1 METRANFVLIGVFTL
16 AVIAGA
22 FLFVLWFS
30 GLTRISEHK
39 TYEILF
45 SGSVSGLSRGSAVL
59 FNGLRVGEVTQISF
73 LAEDPSR
80 VRVLADV
87 AGNVPIKKDTK
98 ARLEIQGLTGGAAI
112 ALSGGAP
119 DAPALVG
126 ENGEPPIIIAER
138 SELQNIMESVQSLS
152 AKAESVL
159 GKVDKLLSNNSV
171 AIDDAVKNVDAFS
184 KALSD
189 NSSGINSALAGLSD
203 LGRKIG
209 PLADHLQVLSDDVDK
224 LVEAVDA
231 DKVRHVVSNVDA
243 FTSALAANKASVDS
257 LLSDSAALAKRLN
270 ESAPKLDSALG
281 DIDSLVK
288 SVDAGKV
295 ASFVD
300 RLQVVSGELDKLL
313 ASVDPDKVRH
323 VVTNVD
329 AVTSALA
336 DNKASIDSLL
346 SDSAALAKRLAG
358 TSTKLDSALADF
370 DSLVKSVDTHKV
382 ANFVDGADA
391 LGQTLREN
399 KGNID
404 RTLKNT
410 SELAAKLNESAD
422 KIDSLM
428 TSLQGFVGSPGLKGP
443 LGEVGDAARSVRQLA
458 DDLNARTKEISV
470 GLTRFSSSGLR
481 EYEALAI
488 DGRRTINDLDR
499 VLRGFERNPTEV
511 IFGAKPAL
519 PEFHGGP

>member
-1 METRANFVLIGVFTL
+1 METRANFVLIGAFTL

-30 GLTRISEHK
+30 GLTRTSDHK

-45 SGSVSGLSRGSAVL
+45 AGSVSGLSRGSAVL
-59 FNGLRVGEVTQISF
+59 FNGLRVGEVTQIDF
-73 LAEDPSR
+73 VADDPSHIQ
-80 VRVLADV
+80 VLVDV
-87 AGNVPIKKDTK
+87 AGRVPIKKDTK
-98 ARLEIQGLTGGAAI
+98 ARLEMQGLTGGADI
-112 ALSGGAP
+112 ELKGGAP
-119 DAPALVG
+119 DAPPLIG
-126 ENGEPPIIIAER
+126 ENGAPPIILAEP
-138 SELQNIMESVQSLS
+138 SQLQNIMEAVQNLS

-159 GKVDKLLSNNSV
+159 GKADKLLNDNSA
-171 AIDDAVKNVDAFS
+171 AIDDAIKNVDTFS
-184 KALSD
+184 KTLSD
-189 NSSGINSALAGLSD
+189 NATGIGAALAGLSD

-209 PLADHLQVLSDDVDK
+209 PLADHLQTLSDDVDK
-224 LVEAVDA
+224 LVEAVDP
-231 DKVRHVVSNVDA
+231 DKVRRVVSNVDA
-243 FTSALAANKASVDS
+243 FASALADNKGSIDS

-270 ESAPKLDSALG
+270 GTSTKLESAWADF
-281 DIDSLVK
+281 DSLVK
-288 SVDAGKV
+288 SVDTQKV
-295 ASFVD
+295 ANIVD
-300 RLQVVSGELDKLL
+300 RLQVASGDADKLL
-313 ASVDPDKVRH
+313 AAVDPDKVRR

-329 AVTSALA
+329 TFAGALA

-346 SDSAALAKRLAG
+346 SDSAALAKRLNG

-370 DSLVKSVDTHKV
+370 DSLVKSVDTRKI

-391 LGQTLREN
+391 LGLVVSHN

-404 RTLKNT
+404 RMLKNA
-410 SELAAKLNESAD
+410 SELSAKLNESAD

-428 TSLQGFVGSPGLKGP
+428 ASVQGFVGSPELKGP
-443 LGEVGDAARSVRQLA
+443 LSEVGDAARSVRQLA
-458 DDLNARTKEISV
+458 DDLNARTKEIAI

-488 DGRRTINDLDR
+488 DGRRTINDFDR
-499 VLRGFERNPTEV
+499 LVRSLERNPNEL

>member
-39 TYEILF
+39 TYEVLF
-45 SGSVSGLSRGSAVL
+45 TGSVSGLSRGSAVL
-59 FNGLRVGEVTQISF
+59 FNGLRVGEVTQINF
-73 LAEDPSR
+73 VAENPSR
-80 VRVLADV
+80 VQVLADV
-87 AGNVPIKKDTK
+87 EGRVPIKKDTK

-119 DAPALVG
+119 DAPPLLG
-126 ENGEPPIIIAER
+126 ENGAPPIIVAEP

-152 AKAESVL
+152 AKAELVL
-159 GKVDKLLSNNSV
+159 GKIDKLLSDNSA
-171 AIDDAVKNVDAFS
+171 AIDDAVKNVDTFS
-184 KALSD
+184 KALSE
-189 NSSGINSALAGLSD
+189 NSAGINSALAGLSD
-203 LGRKIG
+203 LGKKIG
-209 PLADHLQVLSDDVDK
+209 PLADRLQVVSEDVDK
-224 LVEAVDA
+224 LVVAVDL
-231 DKVRHVVSNVDA
+231 DKVR
-243 FTSALAANKASVDS
+243 
-257 LLSDSAALAKRLN
+257 R
-270 ESAPKLDSALG
+270 
-281 DIDSLVK
+281 
-288 SVDAGKV
+288 
-295 ASFVD
+295 
-300 RLQVVSGELDKLL
+300 
-313 ASVDPDKVRH
+313 

-329 AVTSALA
+329 TFTATLA

-346 SDSAALAKRLAG
+346 SDAASLAKHLNG
-358 TSTKLDSALADF
+358 TSTQLDSALADF
-370 DSLVKSVDTHKV
+370 DSLVKSVDTRKV
-382 ANFVDGADA
+382 GNFVDGADA
-391 LGQTLREN
+391 LGQTLRDN

-404 RTLKNT
+404 RMLKNA
-410 SELAAKLNESAD
+410 SELSVKLNELAD

-428 TSLQGFVGSPGLKGP
+428 ASLQGFVGSPELKGP

-458 DDLNARTKEISV
+458 DDLNVRTKDIAV

-488 DGRRTINDLDR
+488 DGRRTINDFDR
-499 VLRGFERNPTEV
+499 VLRSFEHNPNEL

>member
-39 TYEILF
+39 TYEVLF
-45 SGSVSGLSRGSAVL
+45 TGSVSGLSRGSAVL
-59 FNGLRVGEVTQISF
+59 FNGLRVGEVTQINF
-73 LAEDPSR
+73 VAENPSR

-87 AGNVPIKKDTK
+87 EGRVPIKKDTK

-119 DAPALVG
+119 DAPPLLG
-126 ENGEPPIIIAER
+126 ENGAPPIIIAEP

-159 GKVDKLLSNNSV
+159 GKIDKLLSDNSA
-171 AIDDAVKNVDAFS
+171 AIDDAVKNVDTFS
-184 KALSD
+184 KALSE
-189 NSSGINSALAGLSD
+189 NSAGVNSALAGLSD
-203 LGRKIG
+203 LGKKIG
-209 PLADHLQVLSDDVDK
+209 PLADRLQVVSDDVDK
-224 LVEAVDA
+224 LVVAVDL
-231 DKVRHVVSNVDA
+231 DKVR
-243 FTSALAANKASVDS
+243 
-257 LLSDSAALAKRLN
+257 R
-270 ESAPKLDSALG
+270 
-281 DIDSLVK
+281 
-288 SVDAGKV
+288 
-295 ASFVD
+295 
-300 RLQVVSGELDKLL
+300 
-313 ASVDPDKVRH
+313 

-329 AVTSALA
+329 TFTATLA

-346 SDSAALAKRLAG
+346 SDAASLAKHLNG
-358 TSTKLDSALADF
+358 TSTQLDTALADF
-370 DSLVKSVDTHKV
+370 DSLVKSVDTRKV
-382 ANFVDGADA
+382 GNFVDGADA
-391 LGQTLREN
+391 LGQTLRDN

-404 RTLKNT
+404 RMLKNA
-410 SELAAKLNESAD
+410 SELSVKLNESAD

-428 TSLQGFVGSPGLKGP
+428 ASLQGFVGSPELKGP

-458 DDLNARTKEISV
+458 DDLNVRTKDIAV

-488 DGRRTINDLDR
+488 DGRRTINDFDR
-499 VLRGFERNPTEV
+499 VLRSFEHNPNEL